1 MKHKYLLSGILLAG
15 LMLLSGCENN
25 FDAKIYGELST
36 TNFPQTASDYE
47 SYMMDCYIPFTS
59 YWGYSWGGNQQRPF
73 YIPTDGTIRLLDV
86 PSDLLTAG
94 AELGF
99 T

>member
-59 YWGYSWGGNQQRPF
+59 YWGLLMGRQPTTSVLHSYRRYYPF
-73 YIPTDGTIRLLDV
+73 
-86 PSDLLTAG
+86 A
-94 AELGF
+94 
-99 T
+99 

>member
-36 TNFPQTASDYE
+36 TNFH
-47 SYMMDCYIPFTS
+47 
-59 YWGYSWGGNQQRPF
+59 
-73 YIPTDGTIRLLDV
+73 RLL
-86 PSDLLTAG
+86 LTMKAI
-94 AELGF
+94 
-99 T
+99 